1 MRVPLLCLLLLAP
14 VSLTA
19 CNCGDSGLCRSAPSE
34 GNATGYAPTARYAP
48 GTETRVK
55 LEVALIGLNDSESLS
70 MGTGSAEARSEGPN
84 VLALFDGGRVKV
96 TWDGVPFKKDNAYV
110 TVKVAPDARPTGT
123 QLDQSYSTTMQTYL
137 YKTARTTQ
145 SAGSVTMGILVSP

>member
-70 MGTGSAEARSEGPN
+70 MGTGSAEARLAGPD

-145 SAGSVTMGILVSP
+145 SAGSVTLRILVGP